1 MVEADKKDVF
11 LKRVDI
17 DRLHMLMAERGLSE
31 ESLLHLLF
39 PDLSYDCA
47 YGQFNLFIR
56 GYRWINKP
64 KYVPSVLFRVAA
76 ILDTTVDDI
85 STEVYKWN
93 LL

>member
-47 YGQFNLFIR
+47 HDYFNRFIR
-56 GYRWINKP
+56 EYKWINKP
-64 KYVPSVLFRVAA
+64 KYVPNVLFLVAN
-76 ILDTTVDDI
+76 ILDTTIDDI
-85 STEVYKWN
+85 STGVY
-93 LL
+93 

>member
-1 MVEADKKDVF
+1 MAEADRKDCIIR
-11 LKRVDI
+11 RVDI
-17 DRLHMLMAERGLSE
+17 DRLHMLMAERRLSE
-31 ESLLHLLF
+31 ESLLQILH
-39 PDLSYDCA
+39 PDLPYDCA

-85 STEVYKWN
+85 STGVY
-93 LL
+93 

>member
-1 MVEADKKDVF
+1 MAEVEKKEVF
-11 LKRVDI
+11 IKRVDV
-17 DRLHMLMAERGLSE
+17 DRLHMRMAQRRLSE
-31 ESLLHLLF
+31 ASLLQILS
-39 PDLSYDCA
+39 PDLPYDCA

-85 STEVYKWN
+85 SMGVC
-93 LL
+93 